1 MANRPKDKGTSAES
15 MLAAHLRENG
25 WPWAERR
32 ALNGAVDKGDITGCP
47 GLVWECKY
55 TSGIIKMS
63 EWVQETVQEQANAQ
77 ADHGILVVKYRGVGE
92 RNVDKW
98 LAVMRAPE
106 FRKLITQTWP
116 MDPETGKSIKCSDEV
131 LGLRYDG
138 PAGYNSR
145 VIPQLTTFTTM
156 LQAELFAEFSIP
168 ILTRRPPGT
177 TDKPESWYQITHL
190 KNMITLLRRAG
201 YGNPLEARNEAHVED
216 AG

>member
-47 GLVWECKY
+47 GLVWEVKY
-55 TSGIIKMS
+55 TSGHIKMA
-63 EWVQETVQEQANAQ
+63 EWIRETVQEQVNAK

-92 RNVDKW
+92 RNMDRW
-98 LAVMRAPE
+98 LAAMRAPE
-106 FRKLITQTWP
+106 FRKLVAQTWP
-116 MDPETGKSIKCSDEV
+116 IDPDTGEVISCSDEV

-138 PAGYNSR
+138 PSGYNSK
-145 VIPQLTTFTTM
+145 VIPQLAAFTTE
-156 LQAELFAEFSIP
+156 LQGQLFADFSIP

-177 TDKPESWYQITHL
+177 TDQPQAWYQITYL
-190 KNMITLLRRAG
+190 KDMISLLRRAG
-201 YGNPLEARNEAHVED
+201 YGNPLGARNEAHVED